1 MSDWSLAI
9 HTSSSLILSWFLSSS
24 RTNGNGV
31 WSILA
36 RLFEVDVPRLVSQ
49 YFWVKFGYWL
59 TKFSGVF
66 CEAWFFLRNDIS
78 FNQQNPADRVADIL
92 KVSICSR
99 YVLLMIR
106 FAFVLNHHHLIRFP
120 FCLVSKKSFVQ
131 FFLHYRKHYFPMPC
145 WSCSTFLFLYHLF
158 TFHPVSYLLS
168 IYFKFI
174 RKLIDIFP
182 IIIVIM
188 NGFNFKLPCKR
199 FSWWLR
205 NHWEGIRRR
214 LWNTCYMLCLWSYN
228 P

>member
-1 MSDWSLAI
+1 MPDWSLAI

-31 WSILA
+31 WTILA

-49 YFWVKFGYWL
+49 YFCVKFRYWL

-120 FCLVSKKSFVQ
+120 FCLVSKNLLYDSFSIIGNIT
-131 FFLHYRKHYFPMPC
+131 FPC
-145 WSCSTFLFLYHLF
+145 RVDHVVRFCFCITSSLF
-158 TFHPVSYLLS
+158 TQFLICFLSTLNLLE
-168 IYFKFI
+168 
-174 RKLIDIFP
+174 
-182 IIIVIM
+182 
-188 NGFNFKLPCKR
+188 
-199 FSWWLR
+199 SWLTFF
-205 NHWEGIRRR
+205 R
-214 LWNTCYMLCLWSYN
+214 LS
-228 P
+228 